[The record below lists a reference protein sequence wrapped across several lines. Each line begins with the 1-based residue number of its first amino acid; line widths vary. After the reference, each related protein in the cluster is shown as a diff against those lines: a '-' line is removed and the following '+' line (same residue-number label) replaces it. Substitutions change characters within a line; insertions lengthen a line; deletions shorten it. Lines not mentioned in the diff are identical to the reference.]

1 MKDTKLNLRISEEM
15 KSKLDIIAQEEDKT
29 VSDIIRG
36 MINVGIDG
44 FMDIDFDKKMLDQKI
59 EKVKVMLDSLD
70 DNLEKNIVVFDS
82 AQEQSLCIKFDSY
95 QLSKTTI
102 KKHSDNVEREYIKLI
117 LLKSDMVVGKCTI
130 NVYSNIQAWK
140 SFNALEITY

>member
-102 KKHSDNVEREYIKLI
+102 KKHSDNVEREHIKLI